1 MTAAM
6 LVLWVWAM
14 ADPGTGAISIP
25 PDSDPVARWV
35 AIGLLVFWAISP
47 LALARIQ
54 KTKSGSNV
62 VGEKPLPPSEALT
75 TRLDVN
81 QGYLERYI
89 ESLDARVRDTE
100 AKADRQAELAA
111 VRYTDLERRY
121 QDELQSRAKLG
132 AQVEALTADNIELRA
147 ETAELRA
154 EIRALRSRLNG

>member
-1 MTAAM
+1 MTAM

-35 AIGLLVFWAISP
+35 AIGLLVFGAISP

-62 VGEKPLPPSEALT
+62 VGEKPLPPTESPT
-75 TRLDVN
+75 VRLDIG
-81 QGYLERYI
+81 QAYLERYI

-100 AKADRQAELAA
+100 AKADRAA
-111 VRYTDLERRY
+111 ADAATRYADLDRRY
-121 QDELQSRAKLG
+121 QNELEARAKLG

-154 EIRALRSRLNG
+154 EIRALRGRLNG